1 MAWSF
6 KQLFF
11 PFWAIVSWKQRNS
24 AFLLFLGLGAKA
36 TILNT
41 CFDLKM
47 HKIPAYVRRCT
58 TSSCAILT
66 TLLSRW
72 YCHLDDGDWGSLICY
87 SWSASITEIT
97 AAQGESITFPLEVP
111 QCSPPLIRFSTERRR
126 QNVHQAFYLS
136 NTSLT
141 HLALSSFS
149 GDENNQNNF
158 MAYKNAFHAFFVLF
172 CFVYTLV

>member
-1 MAWSF
+1 
-6 KQLFF
+6 
-11 PFWAIVSWKQRNS
+11 
-24 AFLLFLGLGAKA
+24 
-36 TILNT
+36 
-41 CFDLKM
+41 M
-47 HKIPAYVRRCT
+47 HKIPAYVWWCM

-72 YCHLDDGDWGSLICY
+72 HCHLDDGDWGSLICH

-158 MAYKNAFHAFFVLF
+158 MAYKNAFHVFFVLF
-172 CFVYTLV
+172 KRWYRGDFGNVSCTIIPLYLSGISSRTYLRYQHLQILKSLI